1 MALLHRAE
9 ISPSKLELLAGWLPG
24 RPWYAGP
31 AAGEPVRVAAY
42 RFDDPAGE
50 VGIETMLVRIGD
62 SPVYQVP
69 LTYRGAPLAD
79 AERWLVGTTRH
90 SVLGPRWVYDACGD
104 PVYAAALATAI
115 RTGVGQAEEYFETD
129 AGREPRPPSMTVA
142 GTGRAVLPVVGAVR
156 QVHDGDPTVIGAD
169 TVDLAVAR
177 RLSGVGPSG
186 VGPSGGG
193 PSDVGIPGAGLPGAG
208 LSGVGLPGGGL
219 SDVGLSGGGSEGG
232 TLTGSWPGQ
241 STPLPLARVLPR

>member
-9 ISPSKLELLAGWLPG
+9 IRPSKLELLAGWLPG

-31 AAGEPVRVAAY
+31 AVGEPVRVAAY

-50 VGIETMLVRIGD
+50 VGIETMLVRVGD

-69 LTYRGAPLAD
+69 LTYRGAPLAG

-142 GTGRAVLPVVGAVR
+142 VTGHGPAPVVGAVR
-156 QVHDGDPTVIGAD
+156 QVRDGDPTVIGTD
-169 TVDLAVAR
+169 PVDLAVAR
-177 RLSGVGPSG
+177 RFSGGVPSG
-186 VGPSGGG
+186 
-193 PSDVGIPGAGLPGAG
+193 DG
-208 LSGVGLPGGGL
+208 LSGSSLSGG
-219 SDVGLSGGGSEGG
+219 GLSGGGSDAA

-241 STPLPLARVLPR
+241 PTPLPLARLLPR